1 MKIHTPKQPWTA
13 EQLQL
18 LRQLYAT
25 TLTADLARQLGRPQ
39 SSVHQKAAALGLRK
53 DPVFVADT
61 ARQRSLAPG
70 HGSHAHQF
78 KPGQRPWNEGLN
90 YHPGGRCAETQFKPG
105 QRQGR
110 ALQLVQPVGSLRVNG
125 DCYLDRK
132 VTDAGPM
139 HRRWVAVHR
148 LVWEA
153 ANGPIPAGQAVV
165 FKPGR
170 RSTQVQDI
178 TPDALELLTRAQ
190 LMARNTVHTLPKP
203 LAGLAQLR
211 GALTRQINRRQAQED
226 QA

>member
-1 MKIHTPKQPWTA
+1 MPKQPWTA
-13 EQLQL
+13 AQLQL
-18 LRQLYAT
+18 LLELYPT
-25 TLTADLARQLGRPQ
+25 TLTADLARQLGRAQ

-53 DPVFVADT
+53 AAAFVADT

-70 HGSHAHQF
+70 HGGQAHQF
-78 KPGQRPWNEGLN
+78 KPGQQPWNDGLH
-90 YHPGGRCAETQFKPG
+90 YQPGGRCAQTQFKPG

-110 ALQLVQPVGSLRVNG
+110 ALQLVQAVGSHRVNG
-125 DCYLDRK
+125 DGCLDRK
-132 VTDAGPM
+132 VSDAGPM

-153 ANGPIPAGQAVV
+153 AHGPIPAGHAVV

-170 RSTQVQDI
+170 RSTRLQDI

-211 GALTRQINRRQAQED
+211 GVLTRQINRRQAQED
-226 QA
+226 EA